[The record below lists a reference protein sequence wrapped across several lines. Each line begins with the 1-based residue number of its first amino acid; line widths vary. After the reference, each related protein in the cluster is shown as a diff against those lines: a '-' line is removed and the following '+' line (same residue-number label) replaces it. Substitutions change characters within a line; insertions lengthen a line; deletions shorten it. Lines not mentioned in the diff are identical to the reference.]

1 MKNGR
6 IIKDALILFAIT
18 VISGLLLGGVH
29 ELTKDAIEQS
39 GMSANSE
46 ANKAVFPEA
55 SEFKSD
61 DKLTEAVESSNAEL
75 TNTDYGNVGIDQA
88 IAAIDESGAFLGYAI
103 TCYSNDSYNGTV
115 KLLVGINADKSLKGI
130 EVLEINDTPGLGQ
143 LAKEPAFK
151 EQFAGKSTET
161 LTVTKSGNGGE
172 AEINAISGATITSRA
187 ATNAV
192 NAALYLVYHHMEQ

>member
-6 IIKDALILFAIT
+6 IIKDALILFGIT

-29 ELTKDAIEQS
+29 ELTKGTIEKS

-55 SEFKSD
+55 SDFKVD
-61 DKLTEAVESSNAEL
+61 DKLTKAVESSNTDL
-75 TNTDYGNVGIDQA
+75 PSKDYGNVGIDQA
-88 IAAIDESGAFLGYAI
+88 LAAVDGGGALLGYVI

-143 LAKEPAFK
+143 MAKEPSFK
-151 EQFAGKSTET
+151 EQFAGKSAET
-161 LTVTKSGNGGE
+161 LAVTKSGNGGE

-192 NAALYLVYHHMEQ
+192 NAALYLVYHHIEQ

>member
-29 ELTKDAIEQS
+29 ELTKDTIEKS
-39 GMSANSE
+39 GMSANFE

-55 SEFKSD
+55 SEFKAD
-61 DKLTEAVESSNAEL
+61 DKLTEAAESSNAEL
-75 TNTDYGNVGIDQA
+75 PSKDYGNVGIDQA
-88 IAAIDESGAFLGYAI
+88 LAAIDESGALLGYAI
-103 TCYSNDSYNGTV
+103 TCYSNDSYSGTV

-151 EQFAGKSTET
+151 GQFTGKTTET
-161 LTVTKSGNGGE
+161 LTVTQSGNGGE

>member
-1 MKNGR
+1 MKNGL

-29 ELTKDAIEQS
+29 ELTKDAIEKS

-55 SEFKSD
+55 LEFKSD

-75 TNTDYGNVGIDQA
+75 PSMDYGNVGIDQA
-88 IAAIDESGAFLGYAI
+88 LAAIDESGAFLGYAI

-143 LAKEPAFK
+143 LAKEPEFK
-151 EQFAGKSTET
+151 GQFAGKSTET
-161 LTVTKSGNGGE
+161 LTVTKSGSGGE
-172 AEINAISGATITSRA
+172 AEINAISGATITSHA